1 MGEKYLWQI
10 MELMLLSKQKILC
23 FVHFV
28 ELGSDSIEHLMS
40 FVLPEMGDI
49 ESLVVL
55 ELFKRSGRATMK
67 SFPQSEH
74 KEMLHIPRSAPFAGC
89 ESVRGR
95 AGRGERAVGSGQKA
109 FPVLDAHS
117 EGCHV

>member
-40 FVLPEMGDI
+40 FVLPVMRDTG
-49 ESLVVL
+49 SLVVL

-74 KEMLHIPRSAPFAGC
+74 KEMLHIPRCAPFAVC
-89 ESVRGR
+89 R
-95 AGRGERAVGSGQKA
+95 
-109 FPVLDAHS
+109 L
-117 EGCHV
+117 

>member
-10 MELMLLSKQKILC
+10 MELMFLSKQKILC

-28 ELGSDSIEHLMS
+28 EFGSDSIELLMS

-55 ELFKRSGRATMK
+55 ELFWKGNNEIFS
-67 SFPQSEH
+67 
-74 KEMLHIPRSAPFAGC
+74 
-89 ESVRGR
+89 SV
-95 AGRGERAVGSGQKA
+95 
-109 FPVLDAHS
+109 
-117 EGCHV
+117 